1 MGRPNYSRSVGAA
14 PPRSLHLNPV
24 PELDFDV
31 AILGGGMGGYPAAI
45 RASQLGLKVALVEG
59 GKLGGTCLHVGC
71 IPTKALL
78 ESSELFHRVAAR
90 GAEFGLKAEVVGYD
104 YPAIAAR
111 RDAVVGQLYK
121 GVQYLMKKNKI
132 EVVQANG
139 RIRDRNTIEADG
151 KLVKAKNLIVATGS
165 TVKTLPGIALDGEYI
180 VSSDNAVLAASV
192 PESICIIGAGA
203 VGVEFATFYN
213 QLGVKVTLLE
223 ALDRVVPLEDEDVSK
238 ELLAAFKKAGIDCR
252 LGVKVSGAKKAR
264 DGVSVATDQGEVW
277 AKQLLVAV
285 GRAAVSKD
293 LGLEQAGVQTHPNGF
308 IKVDEWM
315 RTSAD
320 GIHAIGDVI
329 GGFLLAHAASHEG
342 IVAAEDIAGQR
353 LAPMDQNL
361 ITRCT
366 YSHPQI
372 ASVGLTEKQARE
384 KGHEVK
390 VGKFPFSAIG
400 RAQIHGET
408 GGFVKIV
415 ADAKT
420 GQLLGTHIIGD
431 SATELIAEPAL
442 TQLFQGD
449 AWELGRNIHPHPTL
463 SEAVMEAAM
472 AVDGHAIHF

>member
-1 MGRPNYSRSVGAA
+1 
-14 PPRSLHLNPV
+14 
-24 PELDFDV
+24 
-31 AILGGGMGGYPAAI
+31 MGGYPAAI

-78 ESSELFHRVAAR
+78 ESSELYHRVAAR
-90 GAEFGLKAEVVGYD
+90 GAEFGIKAEVVGYD
-104 YPAIAAR
+104 YPRIAER
-111 RDAVVGQLYK
+111 RDAIVGQLYK

-132 EVVQANG
+132 EVVQARG

-151 KLVKAKNLIVATGS
+151 KMVRAKNLVVATGS
-165 TVKTLPGIALDGEYI
+165 TVKSLPGITLDGELI
-180 VSSDNAVLAASV
+180 VSSDNAVVAKSV

-203 VGVEFATFYN
+203 VGVEFATLYN
-213 QLGVKVTLLE
+213 QLGAKVTLLE
-223 ALDRVVPLEDEDVSK
+223 ALDLLVPLEDEDVSK
-238 ELLAAFKKAGIDCR
+238 EMMSAFKKAGIDAR
-252 LGVKVSGAKKAR
+252 AGVKVAGAKKAR
-264 DGVSVATDQGEVW
+264 GGVSVETDQGEVW
-277 AKQLLVAV
+277 ANQLLVAV

-293 LGLEQAGVQTHPNGF
+293 LGLEQAGVQTDQRGF

-315 RTSAD
+315 RTTAD
-320 GIHAIGDVI
+320 GIHAIGDVV
-329 GGFLLAHAASHEG
+329 GGYLLAHAAAHEG
-342 IVAAEDIAGQR
+342 MTAVEDIAGQR
-353 LAPMDQNL
+353 VAPMEQDL
-361 ITRCT
+361 VTRCT

-384 KGHEVK
+384 RGHEVK

-408 GGFVKIV
+408 AGFVKMV

-420 GQLLGTHIIGD
+420 GQLLGTHIVGD

-449 AWELGRNIHPHPTL
+449 AWEVGRNIHPHPTL

-472 AVDGHAIHF
+472 AVDGRAIHF

>member
-1 MGRPNYSRSVGAA
+1 
-14 PPRSLHLNPV
+14 V
-24 PELDFDV
+24 PDFDFDV

-45 RASQLGLKVALVEG
+45 RASQLGLKVALVEAD
-59 GKLGGTCLHVGC
+59 KLGGTCLHIGC

-78 ESSELFHRVAAR
+78 ESSELYHRVAAR
-90 GAEFGLKAEVVGYD
+90 GVEFGLKAEVVGFD
-104 YPAIAAR
+104 YPKIAER
-111 RDAVVGQLYK
+111 RDAVVGTLYK
-121 GVQYLMKKNKI
+121 GVQYLMKKNKV
-132 EVVQANG
+132 EVVQARG
-139 RIRDRNTIEADG
+139 RLRDKNTIEADG
-151 KLVKAKNLIVATGS
+151 RLVRAKNLIVATGS
-165 TVKTLPGIALDGEYI
+165 TVKTLPGLELDGQFI
-180 VSSDNAVLAASV
+180 VSSDNAVLAKEV

-203 VGVEFATFYN
+203 VGVEFATLYN

-223 ALDRVVPLEDEDVSK
+223 ALDRLVPLEDEDVSK
-238 ELLAAFKKAGIDCR
+238 EMLAAFKKAGIDCR

-264 DGVSVATDQGEVW
+264 GGVSVATDQGEVW
-277 AKQLLVAV
+277 ANQLLVAV

-293 LGLEQAGVQTHPNGF
+293 LGLEQVGVQTHPNGF
-308 IKVDEWM
+308 IKVDEWT
-315 RTSAD
+315 RTSVD
-320 GIHAIGDVI
+320 SIHAIGDVI

-366 YSHPQI
+366 YSHPQV

-408 GGFVKIV
+408 GGFVKVV

-420 GQLLGTHIIGD
+420 GQLLGTHIVGD

-472 AVDGHAIHF
+472 AVDGHAIHI

>member
-1 MGRPNYSRSVGAA
+1 
-14 PPRSLHLNPV
+14 
-24 PELDFDV
+24 
-31 AILGGGMGGYPAAI
+31 MGGYPAAI
-45 RASQLGLKVALVEG
+45 RASQLGLKVALVEAD
-59 GKLGGTCLHVGC
+59 KLGGTCLHIGC

-78 ESSELFHRVAAR
+78 ESSELYHRVAAR
-90 GAEFGLKAEVVGYD
+90 GVEFGLKAEVVGFD
-104 YPAIAAR
+104 YPKIAER
-111 RDAVVGQLYK
+111 RDAVVGTLYK
-121 GVQYLMKKNKI
+121 GVQYLMKKNKVEI
-132 EVVQANG
+132 VQARG
-139 RIRDRNTIEADG
+139 RLRDKNTIEADG
-151 KLVKAKNLIVATGS
+151 RLVRARNLIVATGS
-165 TVKTLPGIALDGEYI
+165 TVKTLPGLELDGQFI
-180 VSSDNAVLAASV
+180 VSSDNAVLAREV

-203 VGVEFATFYN
+203 VGVEFATLYN

-223 ALDRVVPLEDEDVSK
+223 ALDRLVPLEDEDVSK
-238 ELLAAFKKAGIDCR
+238 EMLAAFKKAGIDCR

-264 DGVSVATDQGEVW
+264 GGVSVATDQGEVW
-277 AKQLLVAV
+277 ANQLLVAV

-293 LGLEQAGVQTHPNGF
+293 LGLEQVGVQTHPNGF
-308 IKVDEWM
+308 IKVDEWT
-315 RTSAD
+315 RTSVD
-320 GIHAIGDVI
+320 SIHAIGDVI

-366 YSHPQI
+366 YSHPQV

-408 GGFVKIV
+408 GGFVKVV

-420 GQLLGTHIIGD
+420 GQLLGTHIVGD

-472 AVDGHAIHF
+472 AVDGHAIHI

>member
-1 MGRPNYSRSVGAA
+1 LNAVPNY
-14 PPRSLHLNPV
+14 
-24 PELDFDV
+24 DFDV

-45 RASQLGLKVALVEG
+45 RASQLGMKVALVEAD
-59 GKLGGTCLHVGC
+59 KLGGTCLHIGC

-78 ESSELFHRVAAR
+78 ESSELYHRVATR
-90 GAEFGLKAEVVGYD
+90 GVEFGLKAEVVGYD
-104 YPAIAAR
+104 YPRIAQR

-132 EVVQANG
+132 EVIAG
-139 RIRDRNTIEADG
+139 RGRLHDRNTIEVGG
-151 KLVKAKNLIVATGS
+151 KQVKAQNLIVATGS
-165 TVKTLPGIALDGEYI
+165 SVKTLPGLELDGQYI
-180 VSSDNAVLAASV
+180 VSSDNAVLATSA

-203 VGVEFATFYN
+203 VGVEFATFYSE
-213 QLGVKVTLLE
+213 LGVKVTLLE
-223 ALDRVVPLEDEDVSK
+223 ALDRLVPLEDEEVSK
-238 ELLAAFKKAGIDCR
+238 ELLSAFKKAGIDVR
-252 LGVKVSGAKKAR
+252 LGVKVSGARKAR
-264 DGVSVATDQGEVW
+264 DGVSVETDQGEVW

-285 GRAAVSKD
+285 GRAAVSKEI
-293 LGLEQAGVQTHPNGF
+293 GLDQVGVEAHPNGF

-315 RTSAD
+315 RTSVES
-320 GIHAIGDVI
+320 IHAIGDVV

-353 LAPMDQNL
+353 TAPMEQDL
-361 ITRCT
+361 VTRCT
-366 YSHPQI
+366 YSHPQV
-372 ASVGLTEKQARE
+372 ASVGLTEKQARD

-390 VGKFPFSAIG
+390 VGRFPFSAIG

-408 GGFVKIV
+408 AGFVKIV
-415 ADAKT
+415 SDAKT
-420 GQLLGTHIIGD
+420 GQMLGTHIVG
-431 SATELIAEPAL
+431 SEATELIAEPAL